1 MILCMQDHTHEQDKA
16 KERLEDI
23 ISKQARLLQ
32 EKEKLLQDKDIVINN
47 LQADNES
54 LIKDKDIIIN
64 NLQADNELLRLR
76 IQQLLDD
83 LYGKKSEKIPSEDLP
98 VADEA
103 IVTPEEEAIIVEAEE
118 AIKVP
123 AYMRI
128 KPKRKP
134 LPEYLP
140 RETLVHDLPLDKQV
154 CSCGHQLHCIG
165 EEISEKLDYV
175 PAKVKVIQNIRK
187 KYGCRN
193 CETGITTA
201 VLPAEFLPK
210 SIAAAG
216 LLANVILAKYADHCP
231 LYRQES
237 IWQRIGVDIARS
249 TLCNWVLMAASKL
262 QILISLMRDDILQ
275 THYARADETPVQV
288 LEDKQLRTSKKAYMW
303 LFASGRTDKAI
314 IVYEFSMSRAGV
326 VAEEFFDSFAGFLQ
340 SDGFS
345 GYNKL
350 GNSQNITR
358 VGCMA
363 HARRKFVAIVKT
375 AKQAGAAHYAVA
387 IIAKLYKIEADIK
400 DANLSHENIYQY
412 RQQYAKP
419 IIEEFEKWLM
429 QKKEQSPPKG
439 PLGKAI
445 YYCLEQWQTLTV
457 YLDYGFLDIDNNFAE
472 RCIRPFAIG
481 RKNWLFM
488 GNERGGIAA
497 AVFFSLIESAKANG
511 LNTYA
516 YLRFLMSELPLIDSN
531 NKDELIAI
539 LPHKIQESRLTKYLT

>member
-216 LLANVILAKYADHCP
+216 LLANVI
-231 LYRQES
+231 
-237 IWQRIGVDIARS
+237 
-249 TLCNWVLMAASKL
+249 
-262 QILISLMRDDILQ
+262 
-275 THYARADETPVQV
+275 
-288 LEDKQLRTSKKAYMW
+288 
-303 LFASGRTDKAI
+303 
-314 IVYEFSMSRAGV
+314 
-326 VAEEFFDSFAGFLQ
+326 
-340 SDGFS
+340 
-345 GYNKL
+345 
-350 GNSQNITR
+350 
-358 VGCMA
+358 
-363 HARRKFVAIVKT
+363 
-375 AKQAGAAHYAVA
+375 
-387 IIAKLYKIEADIK
+387 
-400 DANLSHENIYQY
+400 
-412 RQQYAKP
+412 
-419 IIEEFEKWLM
+419 
-429 QKKEQSPPKG
+429 
-439 PLGKAI
+439 
-445 YYCLEQWQTLTV
+445 
-457 YLDYGFLDIDNNFAE
+457 
-472 RCIRPFAIG
+472 
-481 RKNWLFM
+481 
-488 GNERGGIAA
+488 
-497 AVFFSLIESAKANG
+497 
-511 LNTYA
+511 
-516 YLRFLMSELPLIDSN
+516 
-531 NKDELIAI
+531 
-539 LPHKIQESRLTKYLT
+539 